1 MKLLLVILTLL
12 CATVADAASRTVTWD
27 VYKEDPNF
35 KEIRVFRGTGAGC
48 GSSGVILLPLMLK
61 TVPPVQATV
70 PRGTPTPN
78 VYVDATAPDTPGMIC
93 YEIVAVNLYGSTMIE
108 SARSNRAIMFQSSP
122 VPVPAG
128 TGVQ

>member
-1 MKLLLVILTLL
+1 MKLLLVIAALL
-12 CATVADAASRTVTWD
+12 YAVAADAATRKLTWD
-27 VYKEDPNF
+27 VYTEDANF
-35 KEIRVFRGTGAGC
+35 KEIRIFRGTGAGC

-70 PRGTPTPN
+70 PKGTPTPN
-78 VYVDATAPDTPGMIC
+78 IYTDTTAPDLPGMIC

>member
-1 MKLLLVILTLL
+1 MGDVGAVASLLEKVFGFVVDPAGLEKMTREHRLSLIQ
-12 CATVADAASRTVTWD
+12 VA
-27 VYKEDPNF
+27 
-35 KEIRVFRGTGAGC
+35 
-48 GSSGVILLPLMLK
+48 
-61 TVPPVQATV
+61 
-70 PRGTPTPN
+70 
-78 VYVDATAPDTPGMIC
+78 

>member
-1 MKLLLVILTLL
+1 MKLLLVMLALL
-12 CATVADAASRTVTWD
+12 SAVAAEAATRTITWD
-27 VYKEDPNF
+27 TYVEDANF
-35 KEIRVFRGTGAGC
+35 KEMRVFRGTGAGC

-70 PRGTPTPN
+70 PRGTPTPK
-78 VYVDATAPDTPGMIC
+78 VYVDATAPDLPGMIC

-128 TGVQ
+128 IGVQ